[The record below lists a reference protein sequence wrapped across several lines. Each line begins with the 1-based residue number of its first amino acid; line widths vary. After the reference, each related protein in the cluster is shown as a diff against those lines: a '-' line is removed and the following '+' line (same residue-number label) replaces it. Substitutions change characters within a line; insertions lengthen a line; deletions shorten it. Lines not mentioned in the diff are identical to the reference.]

1 MAASDKSRE
10 GRNTIRMQKLRRAVE
25 RLRNIRAHPRE
36 PTTRRK
42 SWLARLKARLGL
54 GGGEGEGQSDASA

>member
-1 MAASDKSRE
+1 MTASDKSRE
-10 GRNTIRMQKLRRAVE
+10 GRNAIRMQKLRRAVE

-36 PTTRRK
+36 PTTHRK

-54 GGGEGEGQSDASA
+54 GSGESEEQNN